1 MIYKSGPRKRFNLWD
16 GWLAMSLPAMYG
28 LPMMLP
34 PEPMLLTCTAFL
46 LPSMSLYALFDRSMR
61 RGRRTMDVDEIHL
74 FDNGEQLL
82 MKTHD
87 GVLHKLD
94 ILYNDNH
101 RFSENKDGSLIF
113 IMENG
118 NRDYYI

>member
-1 MIYKSGPRKRFNLWD
+1 
-16 GWLAMSLPAMYG
+16 
-28 LPMMLP
+28 
-34 PEPMLLTCTAFL
+34 
-46 LPSMSLYALFDRSMR
+46 
-61 RGRRTMDVDEIHL
+61 MDVDEIHL

>member
-1 MIYKSGPRKRFNLWD
+1 
-16 GWLAMSLPAMYG
+16 
-28 LPMMLP
+28 
-34 PEPMLLTCTAFL
+34 
-46 LPSMSLYALFDRSMR
+46 
-61 RGRRTMDVDEIHL
+61 MDVDEIHL

-82 MKTHD
+82 IKTND

-94 ILYNDNH
+94 IIYNDNH
-101 RFSENKDGSLIF
+101 RFGENKDGSLIF